1 MKRVKQTFK
10 VPRGVTRLMVAAS
23 AGGSNGYSGGGG
35 GVGGLVTA
43 TIPVKPGETLAVLV
57 GGAGTSYGAAGGGG
71 AGLFYGGAGGAGGNL
86 IGGSGASGGGYGKN
100 GGGGGASGSVGGR
113 GAAVR
118 RTSKRT
124 QNTLRCSG
132 VVPPTETA
140 LSFCPGSSRRG

>member
-1 MKRVKQTFK
+1 
-10 VPRGVTRLMVAAS
+10 
-23 AGGSNGYSGGGG
+23 
-35 GVGGLVTA
+35 VTA

-57 GGAGTSYGAAGGGG
+57 GGAGTSYGAGGGGG

-86 IGGSGASGGGYGKN
+86 IGGSGA
-100 GGGGGASGSVGGR
+100 GGGGTARTAAVAALPEASGAGV
-113 GAAVR
+113 AAVR

-124 QNTLRCSG
+124 QNTLRCSR